1 MATGA
6 RREKMGEVKSPGGKS
21 QKQGRNAI
29 MTKLHCISLPTP
41 FPVGPVN
48 VYLAKGEPLTLI
60 DTGPK
65 TEATRAALSQ
75 ELARLGYNLP
85 DLKQI
90 ILTHHHVDH
99 LGLAGE
105 IAAQSNAKIFAH
117 PYNLPWLHD
126 YASTRKHHAQ
136 FYRGFWKQNGVPQE
150 LIERMLYLGEALT
163 QFRDSHLPV
172 QPLPEGQEI
181 HFAGCDWSV
190 YHTPGHAGGL
200 ICLWHAQSRT
210 LISNDHIL
218 KNISSN
224 PILEPPMS
232 GEATR
237 PQRLRDYLREMNRM
251 AELNPQIAYTG
262 HGQAVRNVRELVAR
276 RVAFHHRRAEAI
288 LSALGARTM
297 SLWELTQ
304 ELFPALTNDADFFLA
319 ISEVQGHLDLLQND
333 QRIVET
339 FHGEKVLWKRQA

>member
-1 MATGA
+1 M
-6 RREKMGEVKSPGGKS
+6 M
-21 QKQGRNAI
+21 
-29 MTKLHCISLPTP
+29 KLHCIALPTP

-48 VYLAKGEPLTLI
+48 VYLAEGEPLTLI

-65 TEATRAALSQ
+65 TEAARATLSK
-75 ELARLGYNLP
+75 ELARLGYTVA
-85 DLKQI
+85 DLEQI

-105 IAAQSNAKIFAH
+105 IVAQSEAQVFTH
-117 PYNLPWLHD
+117 PYNLPWLHNF
-126 YASTRKHHAQ
+126 ANTRKHHTQ
-136 FYRGFWKQNGVPQE
+136 FYQHFWRQNGVPRE
-150 LIERMLYLGEALT
+150 LIDRMLYIGEALA
-163 QFRDSHLPV
+163 QFRDSDVPS
-172 QPLPEGQEI
+172 QPLPEGREI
-181 HFAGCDWSV
+181 PFADCDWRV

-224 PILEPPMS
+224 PILEPPMP

-251 AELNPQIAYTG
+251 AELNPLIAYTG
-262 HGQAVRNVRELVAR
+262 HGEAVRNVRELIAH
-276 RVAFHHRRAEAI
+276 RVAFHQRRAETI
-288 LSALGARTM
+288 LSVLGTRTM

-304 ELFPALTNDADFFLA
+304 EFFPALTNDADFFLA

-333 QRIVET
+333 QRIAENYQGKRI
-339 FHGEKVLWKRQA
+339 FWKRQL